1 MGVGSATGRGISQI
15 LAGGGSGFWTPGG
28 GGGKFRLSEGGKG
41 RKIKDKIRKFSL

>member
-15 LAGGGSGFWTPGG
+15 LAGGGVVFGPPG

-41 RKIKDKIRKFSL
+41 RKIKDKLRKFSL